1 MTEETGRETMLDVAA
16 KYDKLVDQ
24 LVVLR
29 SWGLL
34 RGLAVTD
41 GIVQGAF
48 SLE

>member
-1 MTEETGRETMLDVAA
+1 MLDVAA